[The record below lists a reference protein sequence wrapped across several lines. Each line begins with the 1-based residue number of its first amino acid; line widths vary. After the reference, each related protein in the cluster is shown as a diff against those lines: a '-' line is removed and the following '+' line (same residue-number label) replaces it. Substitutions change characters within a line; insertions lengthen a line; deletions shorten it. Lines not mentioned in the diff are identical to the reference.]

1 MVCGDGRL
9 VTRADK
15 LCRERG
21 WMAPEWE
28 MAPRENDRDSRGA
41 MARPIME
48 KNVEGLKK
56 KLP

>member
-1 MVCGDGRL
+1 MQRAGVDGS
-9 VTRADK
+9 
-15 LCRERG
+15 RG
-21 WMAPEWE
+21 ALWE

-41 MARPIME
+41 KARPIME